1 MLHRQ
6 FAMALSLLL
15 SVSVASTARVK
26 ERAAMES
33 CAFNY
38 VEGKGHADL
47 MKLAAKWHA
56 WASKNRPTP
65 PSALILSP
73 VFVTFEEVSEG
84 LWLDFSPASGE
95 SGAISSG

>member
-1 MLHRQ
+1 
-6 FAMALSLLL
+6 MAVSLLL
-15 SVSVASTARVK
+15 YLSVASSTQVK